1 MFPSMK
7 RAVLFVLL
15 ALAVFGISFIV
26 VWKVVRR
33 LAQDAPALEVAAA
46 GLACA
51 ISLATTRHI
60 IRDVMNEPGQH

>member
-15 ALAVFGISFIV
+15 ALVVFGISFSV
-26 VWKVVRR
+26 VWNLVRR

-60 IRDVMNEPGQH
+60 VRDLMNEPGKR

>member
-1 MFPSMK
+1 MLPSMK

-26 VWKVVRR
+26 VWNIVHRF
-33 LAQDAPALEVAAA
+33 AQNAPALEVAAA

-60 IRDVMNEPGQH
+60 VRDLMDEPGKR

>member
-1 MFPSMK
+1 MFPLMK
-7 RAVLFVLL
+7 RAVLVVLL

-26 VWKVVRR
+26 VWNILRR
-33 LAQDAPALEVAAA
+33 FAQNAPALEVAAA

-60 IRDVMNEPGQH
+60 VRDLMDEPGKR